1 MSRQNP
7 PLRKMMVWYVLCSG
21 FFCGLLYG
29 VLALL
34 WKAGWQ
40 SPQVMLLRLA
50 GLKGLSIVLISA
62 VHGLWLLALPALLT
76 GALAQRLGWQNNLQG
91 RAVSALV
98 WTLLTAALY
107 ALPQLV
113 GVNVL
118 PEFNRLVAAI
128 LGEVMPFPA
137 EAINQL
143 MAAPPW
149 YVLPALFAVGG
160 WLTAMLVLPYEPD
173 ETWGDCT
180 GERGEQ
186 W

>member
-107 ALPQLV
+107 ALPQLA

-118 PEFNRLVAAI
+118 PEFNQLIANTLEGMLPVPDGMFSR
-128 LGEVMPFPA
+128 
-137 EAINQL
+137 L
-143 MAAPPW
+143 MATPPW
-149 YVLPALFAVGG
+149 YVLPVLFACGG

-173 ETWGDCT
+173 ETWGERT
-180 GERGEQ
+180 GEQGEQ

>member
-1 MSRQNP
+1 
-7 PLRKMMVWYVLCSG
+7 MMVWYVLCSG
-21 FFCGLLYG
+21 FLCGLLYG

-40 SPQVMLLRLA
+40 SPQVMLLRLV

-91 RAVSALV
+91 QAVSALV

-107 ALPQLV
+107 ALPQLA

-128 LGEVMPFPA
+128 LGEAMPFPA

>member
-76 GALAQRLGWQNNLQG
+76 GALAQRLGWQNNLHG
-91 RAVSALV
+91 RA
-98 WTLLTAALY
+98 
-107 ALPQLV
+107 
-113 GVNVL
+113 
-118 PEFNRLVAAI
+118 
-128 LGEVMPFPA
+128 
-137 EAINQL
+137 
-143 MAAPPW
+143 
-149 YVLPALFAVGG
+149 
-160 WLTAMLVLPYEPD
+160 
-173 ETWGDCT
+173 
-180 GERGEQ
+180 
-186 W
+186 

>member
-1 MSRQNP
+1 
-7 PLRKMMVWYVLCSG
+7 
-21 FFCGLLYG
+21 
-29 VLALL
+29 
-34 WKAGWQ
+34 
-40 SPQVMLLRLA
+40 MLLRLV

-91 RAVSALV
+91 RAVSALA

-107 ALPQLV
+107 ALPQLA

-118 PEFNRLVAAI
+118 PGFNRLLVAT
-128 LGEVMPFPA
+128 LGEIMPFPA
-137 EAINQL
+137 EVFSRL
-143 MAAPPW
+143 MAVPPW
-149 YVLPALFAVGG
+149 YVLPAMFAVGG
-160 WLTAMLVLPYEPD
+160 WLAAMMVLPYEPD
-173 ETWGDCT
+173 ETWGERT

>member
-1 MSRQNP
+1 M
-7 PLRKMMVWYVLCSG
+7 
-21 FFCGLLYG
+21 
-29 VLALL
+29 LAQLFG
-34 WKAGWQ
+34 AG
-40 SPQVMLLRLA
+40 A
-50 GLKGLSIVLISA
+50 NG
-62 VHGLWLLALPALLT
+62 LPAQ
-76 GALAQRLGWQNNLQG
+76 GEQALAQRLGWQNNLQG
-91 RAVSALV
+91 QAVSALV

-128 LGEVMPFPA
+128 LGEAMPFPA

-160 WLTAMLVLPYEPD
+160 WLAAMMVLPYEPD
-173 ETWGDCT
+173 ETWGDRT